1 MRFRRVDAA
10 RAFGQAI
17 KEARLM
23 RGLTQERLAELGD
36 FDRTYPSLLERGRR
50 APTFFIILQLAAAL
64 RMSPTVLFNDAVAR
78 LRAVERE

>member
-1 MRFRRVDAA
+1 VDAA
-10 RAFGQAI
+10 RAFGQAV
-17 KEARLM
+17 KEARLI

-64 RMSPTVLFNDAVAR
+64 RMSPAVLFNDAVAR
-78 LRAVERE
+78 LRAVARQ

>member
-1 MRFRRVDAA
+1 MRYRRVDAA
-10 RAFGQAI
+10 RAFGQAV
-17 KEARLM
+17 KEARLI

-64 RMSPTVLFNDAVAR
+64 RMSPAVLFNDAVAR
-78 LRAVERE
+78 LRAVARQ

>member
-10 RAFGQAI
+10 RAFGQAM

-50 APTFFIILQLAAAL
+50 APTFFVILQLAAAL
-64 RMSPTVLFNDAVAR
+64 KMSPVALFTDAVAR
-78 LRAVERE
+78 LRGLKGQ